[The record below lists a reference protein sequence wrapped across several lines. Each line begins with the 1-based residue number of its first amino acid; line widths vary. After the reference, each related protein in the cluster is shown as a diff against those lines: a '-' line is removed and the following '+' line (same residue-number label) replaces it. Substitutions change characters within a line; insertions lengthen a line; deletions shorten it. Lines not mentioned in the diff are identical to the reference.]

1 MSKANRVMV
10 MFKGPSGVVRAWA
23 SGPASD
29 EQEVREVA
37 IGKLS
42 EYRKE
47 KASLGDE
54 YMATCDYTESTIGY
68 VQ

>member
-29 EQEVREVA
+29 EQEVRE
-37 IGKLS
+37 
-42 EYRKE
+42 
-47 KASLGDE
+47 
-54 YMATCDYTESTIGY
+54 
-68 VQ
+68 